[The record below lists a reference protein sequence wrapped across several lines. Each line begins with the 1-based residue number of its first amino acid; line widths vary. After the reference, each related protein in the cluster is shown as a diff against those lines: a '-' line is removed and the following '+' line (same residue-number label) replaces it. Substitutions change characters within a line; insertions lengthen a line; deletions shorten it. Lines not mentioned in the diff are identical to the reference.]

1 MLLLVLAM
9 GALAAAGTVA
19 GDLPAAAGD
28 IALAIAAP
36 GAGAGDV
43 GDLTSMCHGGLRS
56 HPWALLILRC

>member
-19 GDLPAAAGD
+19 GDLPAADGD

-43 GDLTSMCHGGLRS
+43 GDLTSMCHGG
-56 HPWALLILRC
+56 

>member
-1 MLLLVLAM
+1 M

-19 GDLPAAAGD
+19 GDVAAAGD

-43 GDLTSMCHGGLRS
+43 GDLTSMCHGG
-56 HPWALLILRC
+56 

>member
-1 MLLLVLAM
+1 M

-36 GAGAGDV
+36 GAGAGAGDV
-43 GDLTSMCHGGLRS
+43 GDLTSMCHGG
-56 HPWALLILRC
+56 